1 MTHHT
6 PGPWF
11 AAWDCIVAND
21 PTGQH
26 EDLYLAEIV
35 IADDE
40 GRIVSPEEQGANAR
54 LIAAAPDMLAAL
66 QDVLEFWDDPNTS
79 VAELKGRL
87 RDAIAKAK
95 GGAA

>member
-1 MTHHT
+1 MPHHT

-11 AAWDCIVAND
+11 AAWDYIVAND

-26 EDLYLAEIV
+26 DDLYLAEIV

-40 GRIVSPEEQGANAR
+40 GRIVSPEEQGANAA
-54 LIAAAPDMLAAL
+54 LIAAAPDMFNAL
-66 QDVLEFWDDPNTS
+66 CDVFEFWDEPNMSETDIRDR
-79 VAELKGRL
+79 V